1 MEYGQQMQQ
10 ARENAKLAF
19 YQNPGYQLER
29 RERKIMILDVTIG
42 TGTSFSTT
50 LHEPLLIDRQS
61 DIFLDSFTTYKA
73 KLNYNESTDPNYM
86 SFLMDIDEFNI
97 QSNSNNSNSFNRII
111 IPNNAVSDDTVTTH
125 KTKKF
130 NYICSINPGKLS
142 QINGTITNLA
152 DIPVTSFHSDGN
164 GRFIAEFMIVARD

>member
-1 MEYGQQMQQ
+1 MEYGQQMRDAQ
-10 ARENAKLAF
+10 ENAKLAF

-29 RERKIMILDVTIG
+29 RERKTMILDVTISD
-42 TGTSFSTT
+42 GTSFSVT
-50 LHEPLLIDRQS
+50 LHEPLLIDRHS
-61 DIFLDSFTTYKA
+61 DIFLDSFTTFNALDNKQSSS
-73 KLNYNESTDPNYM
+73 NHM
-86 SFLMDIDEFNI
+86 SFLMGIDEFNI

-111 IPNNAVSDDTVTTH
+111 IPNNETATDDNTVTTH

-130 NYICSINPGKLS
+130 NYVCSINPGKLS

-152 DIPVTSFHSDGN
+152 DTPATSFAGS

>member
-10 ARENAKLAF
+10 PQENAKLAF

-42 TGTSFSTT
+42 IGTSFSTT

-61 DIFLDSFTTYKA
+61 DIFLDSFTTFNALK
-73 KLNYNESTDPNYM
+73 NITSDPSPAPAHM
-86 SFLMDIDEFNI
+86 SFLMGIDEFNI
-97 QSNSNNSNSFNRII
+97 QSNSSNSNSFNRII
-111 IPNNAVSDDTVTTH
+111 IPNNAVSDNTVTTH

-152 DIPVTSFHSDGN
+152 DPPVTSFSSD

>member
-1 MEYGQQMQQ
+1 MEYGQQMRDAQ
-10 ARENAKLAF
+10 ENAKLAF

-29 RERKIMILDVTIG
+29 RERKTMILDVTIG
-42 TGTSFSTT
+42 TGTSFSVT
-50 LHEPLLIDRQS
+50 LHEPLLIDRHS
-61 DIFLDSFTTYKA
+61 DIFLDSFTTFNALDNKQSSS
-73 KLNYNESTDPNYM
+73 NHM
-86 SFLMDIDEFNI
+86 SFLMGIDEFNI

-111 IPNNAVSDDTVTTH
+111 IPNNETTATDNTVTTH

-130 NYICSINPGKLS
+130 NYVCSINPGKLS

-152 DIPVTSFHSDGN
+152 DTPVTSFASN